1 MKRRPTSRPGAT
13 RPVSGKAGS
22 TRPRLFLPGLD
33 RSRLAVFLA
42 IAVPVLLLAW
52 YFLAQEKQLAGEWGY
67 ALDDSWIYAQ
77 MARNVATGHGFA
89 FNADEPV
96 SGATGPLYT
105 FILALFYFIFREVNW
120 TAKVFGILC
129 QIGAGLAIYGTM
141 MTLLPGRRV
150 VAVLTALL
158 VVSSPPLVW
167 GMLSGMEIPLYLL
180 LVCVGLYFYVR
191 KRGVLAALVWSI
203 GVWVRPD
210 GLFLLALGLIAPPRE
225 ALRRLAVA
233 VPVVLA
239 FLGFN
244 HVVGGTWMPQTV
256 GAKAHFAVDLGYRT
270 YNMMREWA
278 ALWGIPYRPTDTLEE
293 PVIFL
298 VLLLAGAAVTIRRWP
313 LLTAYAIG
321 FPIAMSLFREHS
333 ASHKRY
339 ILYVIPF
346 AMILTVMAIDF
357 VTQLVS
363 RKWSAVKTNLV
374 APAAIAGCLVW
385 QAVYIP
391 PKAEI
396 YGWNVQNI
404 NKMQKLLGEFVKLV
418 TKPGERVATNDIGA
432 IGYFGDRY
440 VVDLMALI
448 SPKRTLKENLEHY
461 EPKLLLVFVSW
472 FKDEAVPDPKTDN
485 FLFYDADSTHR
496 YELLAG
502 IELKRNTICAS
513 NRMTAYVRLARD
525 EPSPTQR
532 FLYNF

>member
-1 MKRRPTSRPGAT
+1 MKRRPISRPGDSRST
-13 RPVSGKAGS
+13 PRKAGS
-22 TRPRLFLPGLD
+22 STFQLPGTD
-33 RSRLAVFLA
+33 GSSLAVFLA

-52 YFLAQEKQLAGEWGY
+52 YFLSQEKRIAGEWGY

-105 FILALFYFIFREVNW
+105 FILAFFYLIFREVIW

-141 MTLLPGRRV
+141 TALLPGRRII
-150 VAVLTALL
+150 AVLTALL
-158 VVSSPPLVW
+158 VVTSPPLVW

-191 KRGVLAALVWSI
+191 ARPLLAVLVWAV

-210 GLFLLALGLIAPPRE
+210 GLLLLALGLLAPPRE

-233 VPVVLA
+233 APVVLA
-239 FLGFN
+239 FFGFN
-244 HVVGGTWMPQTV
+244 HLVGGTWMPQTV
-256 GAKAHFAVDLGYRT
+256 GAKAHFGVDIGSRTAV
-270 YNMMREWA
+270 MMREWA
-278 ALWGIPYRPTDTLEE
+278 ALWGIPYQPMDTLEE
-293 PVIFL
+293 PVIFI
-298 VLLLAGAAVTIRRWP
+298 VLLALGAAVTIRRWP
-313 LLTAYAIG
+313 LLAAYAIG

-333 ASHKRY
+333 GSHKRY

-346 AMILTVMAIDF
+346 AMILSAMAVDYLTRLLSSKWDF
-357 VTQLVS
+357 LKV
-363 RKWSAVKTNLV
+363 NLI
-374 APAAIAGCLVW
+374 APAAVAGCLVW
-385 QAVYIP
+385 QASYLP

-404 NKMQKLLGEFVKLV
+404 NKMQKLLGEFAKMV
-418 TKPGERVATNDIGA
+418 TQPGDKVATNDIGA
-432 IGYFGDRY
+432 IGYFGERY
-440 VVDLMALI
+440 VVDLAALI
-448 SPKRTLKENLEHY
+448 SPPRTLKENLEHY
-461 EPKLLLVFVSW
+461 EPKLILIFVTW
-472 FKDEAVPDPKTDN
+472 FLNDAVPDPKSGN
-485 FLFYDADSTHR
+485 YLFYDADSTHR

-502 IELKRNTICAS
+502 IELKNNTISAN
-513 NRMTAYVRLARD
+513 NRMTAYVRLGPD
-525 EPSPTQR
+525 DPSPTQR